1 MADRKTSHSQ
11 KEESGSAPRFPGF
24 VPFDVDAAM
33 TRWTETMREFALLQS
48 NGIEQFRVAVGE
60 YAKLTRAQL
69 DYAEKL
75 STQLQKLAIDNT
87 RRAAEAVRPYTQPAQ

>member
-1 MADRKTSHSQ
+1 MSDKKTTQ
-11 KEESGSAPRFPGF
+11 TQQEETKQAPNFPKF
-24 VPFDVDAAM
+24 VPFDMDTAM
-33 TRWTETMREFALLQS
+33 MRWTEAMSEFASFQS
-48 NGIEQFRVAVGE
+48 KGIEQLHGAVGE

-87 RRAAEAVRPYTQPAQ
+87 RRAAEAVRPYTRTA